1 MMVLPCN
8 DRQHELTPAF
18 FSPEVLLRYQ
28 QIPSRYE
35 VSEGSIRCNKA
46 GWILQS
52 CYLSSANEV
61 YCYLCDL
68 ALLPE
73 SEQDYWKAFNL
84 QIPIG
89 SECETAVSRDFFAE
103 FAEEMS
109 GLSRLR
115 RALNSLEVVQLDNA
129 DPIPI
134 WQPKE
139 GSLDE
144 MISKVHPP
152 LIDDFEV
159 YRSFI
164 GALARASTEGLDGEA
179 IKKWASS
186 IGASQDPQARSLG
199 TLKACLRHLSTTD
212 IAQKVHQPLHK
223 LHREKSAISS
233 HGGKRSVANRSYIQD
248 GVKWLC
254 EVTEAFEKLSK
265 IVRERNSNMLS
276 TQKPPDLKDS

>member
-1 MMVLPCN
+1 MV
-8 DRQHELTPAF
+8 RR
-18 FSPEVLLRYQ
+18 V
-28 QIPSRYE
+28 
-35 VSEGSIRCNKA
+35 
-46 GWILQS
+46 
-52 CYLSSANEV
+52 
-61 YCYLCDL
+61 
-68 ALLPE
+68 
-73 SEQDYWKAFNL
+73 
-84 QIPIG
+84 
-89 SECETAVSRDFFAE
+89 E

-139 GSLDE
+139 GFLDE

-164 GALARASTEGLDGEA
+164 GALARATTEGLDGEA
-179 IKKWASS
+179 IKQWASS

-199 TLKACLRHLSTTD
+199 TLKACLQHLSTPD
-212 IAQKVHQPLHK
+212 IAQKVHQPLNK

-233 HGGKRSVANRSYIQD
+233 HGGKRSGASRSCIQA
-248 GVKWLC
+248 GVNWLS
-254 EVTEAFEKLSK
+254 EVTEAFETLSK
-265 IVRERNSNMLS
+265 IVKQHNSNILS
-276 TQKPPDLKDS
+276 TPKPSDSKGD